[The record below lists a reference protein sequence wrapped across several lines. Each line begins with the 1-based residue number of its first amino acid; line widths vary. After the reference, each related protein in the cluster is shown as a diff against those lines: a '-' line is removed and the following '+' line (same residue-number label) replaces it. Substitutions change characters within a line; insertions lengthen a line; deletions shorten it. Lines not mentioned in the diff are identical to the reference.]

1 MMNRFE
7 SSFEVLRQ
15 RQFNPLA
22 AAVALLLLSACAT
35 PFQATLTRYHAPEG
49 LAPGQSFVV
58 APANPD
64 RADSLEFA
72 TYAAHLS
79 RNLVAKG
86 FREAASA
93 EQADLVARFAYGI
106 GPPRDRIGT
115 RPGPAF
121 SSWGWYGRPFW
132 GPGWHP
138 WIGSRFYDPFWG
150 TGFGPTE
157 VYSFTEFPAFAEL
170 DIAPA
175 QGRRNVFEGRA
186 ESASRQGGAPGVVPK
201 LIDALFV
208 DFPGTSGE
216 VRRVQVADER

>member
-1 MMNRFE
+1 VSTPEAPR
-7 SSFEVLRQ
+7 R
-15 RQFNPLA
+15 RLA
-22 AAVALLLLSACAT
+22 AAPVAAVALLLLSACAT

-49 LAPGQSFVV
+49 LAQGQSFVV

-72 TYAAHLS
+72 TYAALVS
-79 RNLVAKG
+79 RNMVAKG

-121 SSWGWYGRPFW
+121 SSWGWYGRSSW

-138 WIGSRFYDPFWG
+138 WFGSRFYDPFWG
-150 TGFGPTE
+150 PGFGGTE

-170 DIAPA
+170 DIAPSK
-175 QGRRNVFEGRA
+175 GRRNVFEGRA
-186 ESASRQGGAPGVVPK
+186 ETASRQGGAPGVVPK

-208 DFPGTSGE
+208 DFPGASGE
-216 VRRVQVADER
+216 VRRVQVAEER